1 MKFISI
7 LLLALSLS
15 LAACGGVSSTLSG
28 DYQANDGKTF
38 LLFSADGKVK
48 TKTLMGREIETTYT
62 IADNKVRFQFPNGF
76 PMEYTIN
83 ADGSLSAPMSSGFK
97 KG

>member
-7 LLLALSLS
+7 LLLAVSLS
-15 LAACGGVSSTLSG
+15 LAACGGVSTLNG
-28 DYQANDGKTF
+28 DYQANDGKSVLVFT
-38 LLFSADGKVK
+38 ADGKVK
-48 TKTLMGREIETTYT
+48 TKTLMGREVETTYT
-62 IADNKVRFQFPNGF
+62 IADNKVTFQFPNGM
-76 PMEYTIN
+76 PMAYTIN